1 MDAKVGN
8 MMCKLKGRMD
18 TDGHYDTEMKGLME
32 KEAL

>member
-18 TDGHYDTEMKGLME
+18 TDGHFDVEMKRLME
-32 KEAL
+32 K